1 MEKELKSVKEQKE
14 REEERKLWD
23 AINENHKKAYKRD
36 LLQQQVNK
44 IKKEK
49 QLKKERRLNI
59 ATIIVMLLMMI
70 TIILLSVYAF
80 KNYNDVA
87 DKCDAEKG
95 YMCSSYEVRQY
106 AIRGE

>member
-1 MEKELKSVKEQKE
+1 MNKELKNVREQKE

-23 AINENHKKAYKRD
+23 AINKNHERAYERR
-36 LLQQQVNK
+36 LLQEQANK

-49 QLKKERRLNI
+49 QARKERRLNI
-59 ATIIVMLLMMI
+59 ATIVVMLLMMI

-87 DKCDAEKG
+87 DKCDAERG
-95 YMCSSYEVRQY
+95 YMCSTYEIRQY